1 MPIHFDCTM
10 CGRCCQDLKLPLSV
24 PEAISW
30 LARGGDVQ
38 LLCEAFAWPG
48 GYDPTPQ
55 AVYGW
60 HRSFAAVSDRVPVR
74 IAVTLVGAFAGDC
87 PYLLADRK
95 CGGYEDRPG
104 VCRIYPAEINPTAMI
119 DPHRKLCPPEAWGVE
134 GPVLAIDG
142 ACVDPKT
149 RQLIDRA
156 RAAGAEDIAA
166 KQSACALLGIADAAF
181 ANEGFAVHAPDRAQ
195 LLAVLRAVGEQPPM
209 TAPVWRIVTNRASTL
224 TMLLAAGADGALAS
238 ADRPFGYHGFFA
250 EEHLAA
256 AA

>member
-24 PEAISW
+24 PEAIAW

-55 AVYGW
+55 AAYGW

-87 PYLLADRK
+87 PYLLADKR
-95 CGGYEDRPG
+95 CGGYDDRPG
-104 VCRIYPAEINPTAMI
+104 VCRIYPAEINPAAMI
-119 DPHRKLCPPEAWGVE
+119 DPQRKLCPPDAWGT
-134 GPVLAIDG
+134 GGAVLAIDG
-142 ACVDPKT
+142 TCVDPKT

-156 RAAGAEDIAA
+156 RAAGVEDIAA

-181 ANEGFAVHAPDRAQ
+181 ANEGFAVHAPDATR
-195 LLAVLRAVGEQPPM
+195 LLAVLRSVAEQPPT
-209 TAPVWRIVTNRASTL
+209 TAPAWRIVTNRASTL

-238 ADRPFGYHGFFA
+238 ADQPFGYHGFFA